1 MCGGEKEDI
10 VSSSVLAGLHASR
23 MKGERNIYSDELL
36 LLPGLPGSI
45 GCTNILVPALQA
57 GDVQVTDGTEKVVI
71 KGSALQRFIYST
83 VLL

>member
-1 MCGGEKEDI
+1 
-10 VSSSVLAGLHASR
+10 
-23 MKGERNIYSDELL
+23 MKGEKNIYSDELL

-45 GCTNILVPALQA
+45 GCTNILVLALQA

-71 KGSALQRFIYST
+71 KRSALQRFVYSA

>member
-1 MCGGEKEDI
+1 MGEKEDI
-10 VSSSVLAGLHASR
+10 VSSSVLAGLCASR
-23 MKGERNIYSDELL
+23 MKGEQNIYSDELL

-71 KGSALQRFIYST
+71 KGSAPQSFIYSA

>member
-1 MCGGEKEDI
+1 MWGEKEDI
-10 VSSSVLAGLHASR
+10 VSSSVLAGLRASR

-71 KGSALQRFIYST
+71 KGSALQRFIYSA